1 MEDNLKPTE
10 LNANKNILST
20 LKKGANLSVGLLNG
34 IVGDF
39 LDKDNNGLAVQMQFY
54 ANEKPFTISK
64 ENIETVHKKI
74 SSKVC
79 GISQR
84 QLSKIMER
92 ICKTILTTLL
102 FIFVTIPVCIFR
114 KTENNFLN

>member
-1 MEDNLKPTE
+1 MKNDSLEPTQI
-10 LNANKNILST
+10 KTST
-20 LKKGANLSVGLLNG
+20 KSTIFSSMKKGANLSVGLLNG

-54 ANEKPFTISK
+54 ANEKPFT
-64 ENIETVHKKI
+64 T
-74 SSKVC
+74 
-79 GISQR
+79 
-84 QLSKIMER
+84 ER